1 MRLFTFAAIAAA
13 GAIAGTLLVALASP
27 ADAQTRRRVIVDG
40 PGPRVVAVRPASRII
55 VRRRSFLDAGTEVR
69 PGDRKYTDYV
79 FPPNY
84 SAIGNALGPG
94 RDFTRS
100 PLPDPFD
107 LPGFSRF

>member
-1 MRLFTFAAIAAA
+1 MRLMTFATIAAA
-13 GAIAGTLLVALASP
+13 TVVGGTLYLALSSP
-27 ADAQTRRRVIVDG
+27 ADAQSRRRAVADG
-40 PGPRVVAVRPASRII
+40 VWPRMVAARPASRIT

-79 FPPNY
+79 FPPGY
-84 SAIGNALGPG
+84 SAMGNVLGPG

>member
-1 MRLFTFAAIAAA
+1 MHLSVFAAAAVA
-13 GAIAGTLLVALASP
+13 GALAGTVYIALAST
-27 ADAQTRRRVIVDG
+27 AEAQTRRRVVVDG
-40 PGPRVVAVRPASRII
+40 PGPRVVAVRPASRIT

-69 PGDRKYTDYV
+69 PGDRKYLDYV

-84 SAIGNALGPG
+84 SVMGNVLGPG

>member
-1 MRLFTFAAIAAA
+1 MRLTTFAAIAAA
-13 GAIAGTLLVALASP
+13 TVAAGTLYLALSSP
-27 ADAQTRRRVIVDG
+27 AEAQSRRRAVVDG
-40 PGPRVVAVRPASRII
+40 PGPRVYAVRPSSRIT

-79 FPPNY
+79 FPPGY
-84 SAIGNALGPG
+84 SAIGNVLGPG